1 METKQIVALKQVIS
15 EREDL
20 VFSKVTSSFGLAHV
34 MMEEIGSLAQENL
47 VVICLNTK
55 NEVTHISTVF
65 VGSLNQSIA
74 HPREIFQRALL
85 SNAARIAIYHN
96 HPSNNTMPSENDRSF
111 TNRLQQCCELMGIDL
126 LDHIIVGQDSYT
138 SFREESWL

>member
-1 METKQIVALKQVIS
+1 METKQIVTLKQVVS

-20 VFSKVTSSFGLAHV
+20 VFSKVQSSFELAQV
-34 MMEEIGSLAQENL
+34 MMDEIGTLAQENL

-55 NEVTHISTVF
+55 NEVTHLSTVF

-85 SNAARIAIYHN
+85 SNAARIVICHN
-96 HPSNNTMPSENDRSF
+96 HPSNNSKPSENDRLF
-111 TNRLQQCCELMGIDL
+111 TYRLKQCCEIMGIDL
-126 LDHIIVGQDSYT
+126 LDHIIVGKNCYT
-138 SFREESWL
+138 SFREEDWL